1 MNFDRDE
8 IMLNLRENKCV
19 VTFEKVNGEI
29 RKMLC
34 TLKSDYIPVEETEAG
49 EKRTKVENPDVLP
62 VYDLESN
69 GWRSFRWNSLK
80 EFHASVT

>member
-1 MNFDRDE
+1 MDFDKE
-8 IMLNLRENKCV
+8 EVKSLLRENKCS

-34 TLKSDYIPVEETEAG
+34 TLNSSLIPQEEVEVG
-49 EKRTKVENPDVLP
+49 EKRTKVENVDVLP

-80 EFHASVT
+80 EFELV

>member
-1 MNFDRDE
+1 MDFDRDE

-49 EKRTKVENPDVLP
+49 EKRTKVVNTDVLP

-80 EFHASVT
+80 EFQTSVT

>member
-1 MNFDRDE
+1 MDFDRE
-8 IMLNLRENKCV
+8 EVKNLLRENKCR

-34 TLKSDYIPVEETEAG
+34 TLDSTLIPKEEVEAG
-49 EKRTKVENPDVLP
+49 EKRAKIENQDVLP
-62 VYDLESN
+62 VYDLEVN

-80 EFHASVT
+80 EFILV

>member
-1 MNFDRDE
+1 MSFDKE
-8 IMLNLRENKCV
+8 EVKILLRENKCSI
-19 VTFEKVNGEI
+19 TFEKVNGET

-34 TLKSDYIPVEETEAG
+34 TLDSSLIPKEDIEAG
-49 EKRTKVENPDVLP
+49 EKRTKVENLEVLP

-80 EFHASVT
+80 EFELV

>member
-1 MNFDRDE
+1 MDFDKE
-8 IMLNLRENKCV
+8 EVKSLLRENKCS

-34 TLKSDYIPVEETEAG
+34 TLNSSLIPQEEVEAG
-49 EKRTKVENPDVLP
+49 EKRTKVENVDVLP

-69 GWRSFRWNSLK
+69 GRRSFRWNSLK
-80 EFHASVT
+80 EFELV

>member
-1 MNFDRDE
+1 MDFDKE
-8 IMLNLRENKCV
+8 EVKSLLRENKCS

-34 TLKSDYIPVEETEAG
+34 TLNSSLIPKEEVEVG
-49 EKRTKVENPDVLP
+49 EKRTKVENVDVLP

-80 EFHASVT
+80 EFELV

>member
-1 MNFDRDE
+1 MNFDKDE
-8 IMLNLRENKCV
+8 IMLNLREGKCV

-34 TLKSDYIPVEETEAG
+34 TLKSDYIPIEETDVG

-62 VYDLESN
+62 VYDIESN

-80 EFHASVT
+80 EFHASTT